1 MGIVRPDQ
9 CDIVIAS
16 VDGQIP
22 SPIESTLTVAGFV
35 CFTAKVGLEGLSEVA
50 KIKPCAIVTVGLA
63 DSIKD
68 WLLNFVDGNPDAPI
82 IVAVEEVAALSG
94 APDWLY
100 DVVEPGEVAGALV
113 HRLLR
118 ALSFDDM
125 RRLSAQRAE
134 KLGLSGAQ
142 LRMVSMIDVVTG
154 LFNRRYFRK
163 HLRESFAGARR
174 YQRPLTLLL
183 LRIESFREL
192 LNAWG
197 TEGTNDVLDSV
208 ALAITTVI
216 READIAARLDEDVF
230 GFLLPET
237 TEEGA
242 SSLVQ
247 RLMARFK
254 TARFPHNSD
263 IEMVYA
269 YAQLEADHNDG
280 SDLLDAT
287 LLKLPPRK
295 GVTSETDED

>member
-1 MGIVRPDQ
+1 MART
-9 CDIVIAS
+9 
-16 VDGQIP
+16 IP
-22 SPIESTLTVAGFV
+22 ISFA
-35 CFTAKVGLEGLSEVA
+35 
-50 KIKPCAIVTVGLA
+50 
-63 DSIKD
+63 
-68 WLLNFVDGNPDAPI
+68 LLVL
-82 IVAVEEVAALSG
+82 VVMLVAALPVEASVAG
-94 APDWLY
+94 TEVFLPAVGTGPGVPPSYWYTTVWVFNPNDGPAEVEFNFLRKNQSNNPS
-100 DVVEPGEVAGALV
+100 DISETIMVEPGEVAGALV